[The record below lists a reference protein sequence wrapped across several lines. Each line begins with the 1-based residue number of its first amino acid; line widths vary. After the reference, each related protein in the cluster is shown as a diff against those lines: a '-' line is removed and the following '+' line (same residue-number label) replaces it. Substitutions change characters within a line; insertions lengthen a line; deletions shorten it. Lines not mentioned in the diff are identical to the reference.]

1 MASTRS
7 PAQIL
12 KVNTPGYLICKLSVY
27 MTLENVFRFL
37 VLLCRYGFEKFA
49 VLCIE
54 MHVVRGKY
62 LGCARRGMSRTR
74 GKGIKGF

>member
-1 MASTRS
+1 
-7 PAQIL
+7 
-12 KVNTPGYLICKLSVY
+12 